1 MRFVPE
7 SSSLARWTVLGL
19 AAAGGLALLLVR
31 VRPDAFL
38 SWAHCPLREVTG
50 IPCPT
55 CGGSHALVALAR
67 GDLRAALGAN
77 PALCGFALAF
87 AVAVLWAALALAV
100 PPLRVGVQL
109 GPRERR
115 TTGWLAVL
123 GIVAAWAYQVWRVN
137 IR

>member
-7 SSSLARWTVLGL
+7 SSSLTRWIVLGL
-19 AAAGGLALLLVR
+19 AAAGGVALLLVR
-31 VRPDAFL
+31 FMPEAFL
-38 SWAHCPLREVTG
+38 AWARCPLREATG

-55 CGGSHALVALAR
+55 CGGSHTLVALAR
-67 GDLRAALGAN
+67 GDPWTALGAN
-77 PALCGFALAF
+77 PALCGFVLAF

-100 PPLRVGVQL
+100 PALRVDVRL

-115 TTGWLAVL
+115 TARWLAVL
-123 GIVAAWAYQVWRVN
+123 GIVASWAYQIWRVN